1 MPSIKRIL
9 FPVDFSE
16 QCGRTALVVAA
27 WARQFQAK
35 VTLLHAVSLTEGIG
49 DPGLYDV
56 LQPALQNAAKDGL
69 AAFAQQ
75 HFADLEVDRV
85 VEQGGAAERIVAQAQ
100 KDGANLIMMPTRGQG
115 AFRRLL
121 MGSVTAKVL
130 HDARTPVW
138 TDAHMPRAKRSGET
152 RVILCAADQTEA
164 AVGLIQ
170 WAEWLAEKKG
180 AALKVVHVMQAV
192 DEKSQNRGEKAVRQ
206 YWMTRASAGMSAIL
220 KRAGR
225 PKSELVLRGGDI
237 ATMLAATAREEHAG
251 LVVIGRG
258 HITKTLGALR
268 TNSLAIVCKSPC
280 PVLSV

>member
-16 QCGRTALVVAA
+16 QCEGTAPVVAA
-27 WARQFQAK
+27 WARQFQAT
-35 VTLLHAVSLTEGIG
+35 VTLLHAVTLTQGID
-49 DPGLYDV
+49 DPGLYDA
-56 LQPALQNAAKDGL
+56 LQPALQNAAEDGL
-69 AAFAQQ
+69 AAFTQR
-75 HFADLEVDRV
+75 HFESAAVNRV
-85 VEQGGAAERIVAQAQ
+85 VEAGGAAERIVAQAQ
-100 KDGANLIMMPTRGQG
+100 KENVSLIMMPTRGHG

-138 TDAHMPRAKRSGET
+138 TNAHTPRARRSGKT
-152 RVILCAADQTEA
+152 RMILCAADQTEP
-164 AVGLIQ
+164 AVGLIR
-170 WAEWLAEKKG
+170 WAAWLAEQNG

-192 DEKSQNRGEKAVRQ
+192 DEKSQNRGERAVRQ
-206 YWMTRASAGMSAIL
+206 YWITRASAGMAAIL

-237 ATMLAATAREEHAG
+237 ATMLAATAREENAG

-258 HITKTLGALR
+258 HITRTLGALR